1 MMAGSEAA
9 LRELPLIGHG
19 HPRYDGRAKVT
30 GRAQFAADVIVR
42 NPIHAWFLLS
52 SIPKG
57 RIESI
62 DATRARSLPGVIDIV
77 THENAPAL
85 AVPIGRTAGFSTSHQ
100 PLVGPDILFDGQI
113 IGVVLAESFE
123 TAREATTLVEVR
135 CSEQPAAVVLD
146 SPGVATQRWSEA
158 NTTFKDPELGDAEK
172 GLANAAVVVD
182 EIYRTQSQVHNA
194 MEPFPTTVLWDGD
207 DLVVYEPSQYVAG
220 LQHGLAQQLGIHPSR
235 VHVISPFIGGGFG
248 SKLSLTPRT
257 AILAALARKFR
268 RPVKLVATRTQGFTL
283 STYRAESRHRIRIGA
298 TSDGKLTA
306 FSHEAWELCSR
317 SDARASG
324 ATVQTA
330 EMYAAPSILTRVKV
344 VRTDRTTPG
353 FMRGPGEMPYMFALE
368 TAMDE
373 LAHRLNIDPIELRRR
388 NEPDRSPVDGRRF
401 TSRSLV
407 KCFEEA
413 SNRFGWRTRSAVPGM
428 MRDGDWL
435 VGHGCAAAIFPCFNY
450 GGSAT
455 VTLMRT
461 GSARVEAA
469 ASEIGTG
476 AYTALGQVA
485 AELLGLPVENVE
497 VLLGDSRLPPTAPAG
512 GSMQTASTV
521 PAIQLACERIINRLG
536 GVMPPP
542 DRLAAAFD
550 RLGTASLQE
559 SAQYRAFDGKGAN
572 GRATLP
578 TPKGPEPVAVFS
590 FGAQFAEVR
599 INARTRELRVPRLV
613 GAFAAGRIVN
623 ERTARAQF
631 RGAMIWG
638 LSSALFERLEIDP
651 VRGRAINTNIAEYLV
666 PVNADVQQVD
676 AILVPEEDR
685 EVNPL
690 GVKGIGE
697 IGIVGV
703 APAISNAAFNA
714 TGKRFREVPFF
725 LDRLFEEG

>member
-1 MMAGSEAA
+1 MTTGEPG
-9 LRELPLIGHG
+9 LRELPLVGRG

-30 GRAQFAADVIVR
+30 GRAQFAADVVVA
-42 NPIHAWFLLS
+42 NPLHAWVLLS

-57 RIESI
+57 RIETI
-62 DATRARSLPGVIDIV
+62 DATDARSLPGVVDIV
-77 THENAPAL
+77 THENAPTL
-85 AVPIGRTAGFSTSHQ
+85 AAPVSRAAGSSTSHQ
-100 PLVGPDILFDGQI
+100 PLTGPDILFDGQI
-113 IGVVLAESFE
+113 IGIVLADSFE
-123 TAREATTLVEVR
+123 TAREAAAAGRVR
-135 CSEQPAAVVLD
+135 YGVQPAAVTLD
-146 SPGVATQRWSEA
+146 SPGAAAQRWSAA
-158 NTTFKDPELGDAEK
+158 NPAFRDPELGDAEQA
-172 GLANAAVVVD
+172 LAGAPVVVD
-182 EIYRTQSQVHNA
+182 ATYHTQSQVHNA

-207 DLVVYEPSQYVAG
+207 TVVVHEPSQYVAG
-220 LQHGLAQQLGIHPSR
+220 LQRGLAQQLGIDPSR
-235 VHVISPFIGGGFG
+235 VRVISPFIGGGFG

-283 STYRAESRHRIRIGA
+283 STYRAESRHRIRLGA
-298 TSDGKLTA
+298 TADGKLTA
-306 FSHEAWELCSR
+306 FSHEAWEICSR
-317 SDARASG
+317 SDAYASA

-330 EMYAAPSILTRVKV
+330 EMYAAPSISTRVTI

-373 LAHRLNIDPIELRRR
+373 LAHRLGVDPIELRRR
-388 NEPDRSPVDGRRF
+388 NEPARSPVDGRRF

-407 KCFEEA
+407 RCFEEA
-413 SNRFGWRTRSAVPGM
+413 SERFAWRDRNPVPGT

-435 VGHGCAAAIFPCFNY
+435 VGYGCAAAIFPCFNY

-455 VTLMRT
+455 VTLMRS
-461 GSARVEAA
+461 GKARVETA

-485 AELLGLPVENVE
+485 ADLLGLPIENVE
-497 VLLGDSRLPPTAPAG
+497 VLLGDSLLPPTAPAG

-521 PAIQLACERIINRLG
+521 PAIRDACQRIVARLG
-536 GVMPPP
+536 GTMPP
-542 DRLAAAFD
+542 LGELGSMFD
-550 RLGTASLQE
+550 RLGAASLQE

-572 GRATLP
+572 GSATVS
-578 TPKGPEPVAVFS
+578 TPKGAEPVAVYS

-599 INARTRELRVPRLV
+599 INARTHELRVPRLV

-623 ERTARAQF
+623 ERTALAQY
-631 RGAMIWG
+631 RGGMVWG
-638 LSSALFERLEIDP
+638 LSSALFEGLEIDP
-651 VRGRAINTNIAEYLV
+651 TRGRAINTNIAEYLV
-666 PVNADVQQVD
+666 PVNADVQQVE
-676 AILVPEEDR
+676 AILIPEEDR

-703 APAISNAAFNA
+703 AAAISNAIFNA
-714 TGKRFREVPFF
+714 TGKRLRDVPIT
-725 LDRLFEEG
+725 LERLFEDG